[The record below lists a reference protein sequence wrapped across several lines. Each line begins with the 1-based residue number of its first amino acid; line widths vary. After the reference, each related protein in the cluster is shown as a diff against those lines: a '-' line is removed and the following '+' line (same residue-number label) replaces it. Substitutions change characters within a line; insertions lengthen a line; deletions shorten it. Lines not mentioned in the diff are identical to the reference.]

1 VIIGGTQRHIAGKV
15 WRVLQV
21 QPSSRPRRHAGWP
34 TVAQLV
40 ALVLTWSAA
49 AFVVLATAA
58 VTRIG
63 PVLYEFNDRH
73 GIHAFD
79 VLVGTGMFC
88 VALLATAGIVWPRR
102 RW

>member
-1 VIIGGTQRHIAGKV
+1 M
-15 WRVLQV
+15 LQV
-21 QPSSRPRRHAGWP
+21 QPSSRPRRHAGRP
-34 TVAQLV
+34 TAAQLA

-49 AFVVLATAA
+49 GFVVLATAA
-58 VTRIG
+58 VTRVG
-63 PVLYEFNDRH
+63 PVLYGINDRH

-88 VALLATAGIVWPRR
+88 VALLATAAIVWPRR